1 MSRPTGKLFGWAL
14 ALLVI
19 AAFTSLGAWQ
29 LGRAQ
34 QKEAMLA
41 ASQQVLAERMGVT
54 RGAVANWESAVAVPA
69 ARRLARIANVTGVSY
84 EWLATGRGAMLPEL
98 GFEDPKT
105 PAIDA
110 DFVDDPVERQLLD
123 TFRMASMR
131 ARKAALD
138 TLKASARRL
147 AP

>member
-1 MSRPTGKLFGWAL
+1 MKLSMRVRKARHQAGL
-14 ALLVI
+14 
-19 AAFTSLGAWQ
+19 
-29 LGRAQ
+29 
-34 QKEAMLA
+34 
-41 ASQQVLAERMGVT
+41 SQQVLAERMGVT

-123 TFRMASMR
+123 TFRVASMR

>member
-1 MSRPTGKLFGWAL
+1 MKLSMRVRKARHQAGL
-14 ALLVI
+14 
-19 AAFTSLGAWQ
+19 
-29 LGRAQ
+29 
-34 QKEAMLA
+34 
-41 ASQQVLAERMGVT
+41 SQQVLAERMGVT

-138 TLKASARRL
+138 SLKASARRL

>member
-1 MSRPTGKLFGWAL
+1 MKLSMRVRKARHQAELTQQAL
-14 ALLVI
+14 AD
-19 AAFTSLGAWQ
+19 
-29 LGRAQ
+29 
-34 QKEAMLA
+34 
-41 ASQQVLAERMGVT
+41 RMGVT
-54 RGAVANWESAVAVPA
+54 RGAVANWECADAVPA
-69 ARRLARIANVTGVSY
+69 ARRMGRIAKVTGVSY

>member
-1 MSRPTGKLFGWAL
+1 MKLSMRIRKARRHAELTQQAL
-14 ALLVI
+14 AD
-19 AAFTSLGAWQ
+19 
-29 LGRAQ
+29 
-34 QKEAMLA
+34 
-41 ASQQVLAERMGVT
+41 RMGVT

>member
-1 MSRPTGKLFGWAL
+1 MKLSMRVRKARHQAGL
-14 ALLVI
+14 
-19 AAFTSLGAWQ
+19 
-29 LGRAQ
+29 
-34 QKEAMLA
+34 
-41 ASQQVLAERMGVT
+41 SQQVLAERMGVT
-54 RGAVANWESAVAVPA
+54 RGAVANWECADAVPA
-69 ARRLARIANVTGVSY
+69 ARRMGRIAKVTGVSY

>member
-1 MSRPTGKLFGWAL
+1 MKLSMRVRKARHQAGL
-14 ALLVI
+14 
-19 AAFTSLGAWQ
+19 
-29 LGRAQ
+29 
-34 QKEAMLA
+34 
-41 ASQQVLAERMGVT
+41 SQQVLAERMGVT

-69 ARRLARIANVTGVSY
+69 ARLLARIANVTGVSY

>member
-1 MSRPTGKLFGWAL
+1 MKLSMRVRKARHQAGL
-14 ALLVI
+14 
-19 AAFTSLGAWQ
+19 
-29 LGRAQ
+29 
-34 QKEAMLA
+34 
-41 ASQQVLAERMGVT
+41 SQQVLAERMGVT

-110 DFVDDPVERQLLD
+110 DFVEDPVERQLLD

>member
-1 MSRPTGKLFGWAL
+1 MKLSMRVRKARHQAGL
-14 ALLVI
+14 
-19 AAFTSLGAWQ
+19 
-29 LGRAQ
+29 
-34 QKEAMLA
+34 
-41 ASQQVLAERMGVT
+41 SQQVLAERMGVT
-54 RGAVANWESAVAVPA
+54 RGAVANWQSAVAVPA

>member
-1 MSRPTGKLFGWAL
+1 MKLSMRVRKARHQAGL
-14 ALLVI
+14 
-19 AAFTSLGAWQ
+19 
-29 LGRAQ
+29 
-34 QKEAMLA
+34 
-41 ASQQVLAERMGVT
+41 SQQVLAERMGVT

-138 TLKASARRL
+138 ALKASARRL

>member
-1 MSRPTGKLFGWAL
+1 MKLSMRVRKARHQAGL
-14 ALLVI
+14 
-19 AAFTSLGAWQ
+19 
-29 LGRAQ
+29 
-34 QKEAMLA
+34 
-41 ASQQVLAERMGVT
+41 SQQVLAERMGVT
-54 RGAVANWESAVAVPA
+54 SGAVANWESAVAVPA

>member
-1 MSRPTGKLFGWAL
+1 MKLSMRIRKARRHAELTQQTL
-14 ALLVI
+14 AD
-19 AAFTSLGAWQ
+19 
-29 LGRAQ
+29 
-34 QKEAMLA
+34 
-41 ASQQVLAERMGVT
+41 RMGVT

>member
-1 MSRPTGKLFGWAL
+1 MKLSMRVRKARHQAGL
-14 ALLVI
+14 
-19 AAFTSLGAWQ
+19 
-29 LGRAQ
+29 
-34 QKEAMLA
+34 
-41 ASQQVLAERMGVT
+41 SQQVLAERMGVT

-131 ARKAALD
+131 AHKAALD

>member
-1 MSRPTGKLFGWAL
+1 MKLSMRVRKARRHAELTQQTL
-14 ALLVI
+14 AD
-19 AAFTSLGAWQ
+19 
-29 LGRAQ
+29 
-34 QKEAMLA
+34 
-41 ASQQVLAERMGVT
+41 RMGVT

>member
-1 MSRPTGKLFGWAL
+1 MKLSMRVRKARHQAGL
-14 ALLVI
+14 
-19 AAFTSLGAWQ
+19 
-29 LGRAQ
+29 
-34 QKEAMLA
+34 
-41 ASQQVLAERMGVT
+41 SQQVLAERMGVT

-84 EWLATGRGAMLPEL
+84 EWLATGREAMLPEL

>member
-1 MSRPTGKLFGWAL
+1 MKLSMRVRKARHQAGL
-14 ALLVI
+14 
-19 AAFTSLGAWQ
+19 
-29 LGRAQ
+29 
-34 QKEAMLA
+34 
-41 ASQQVLAERMGVT
+41 SQQVLAERMGVT

-105 PAIDA
+105 PAINA

-138 TLKASARRL
+138 TLQASARRL

>member
-1 MSRPTGKLFGWAL
+1 MKLSMRVRKARHQAGL
-14 ALLVI
+14 
-19 AAFTSLGAWQ
+19 
-29 LGRAQ
+29 
-34 QKEAMLA
+34 
-41 ASQQVLAERMGVT
+41 SQQVLAERMGVT

-105 PAIDA
+105 PAINA
-110 DFVDDPVERQLLD
+110 DFVYDPVERQLLD

>member
-1 MSRPTGKLFGWAL
+1 MKLSMRIRKARHQAGL
-14 ALLVI
+14 
-19 AAFTSLGAWQ
+19 
-29 LGRAQ
+29 
-34 QKEAMLA
+34 
-41 ASQQVLAERMGVT
+41 SQQVLAERMGVT

>member
-1 MSRPTGKLFGWAL
+1 MKLSRRVRKARHQAGL
-14 ALLVI
+14 
-19 AAFTSLGAWQ
+19 
-29 LGRAQ
+29 
-34 QKEAMLA
+34 
-41 ASQQVLAERMGVT
+41 SQQVLAERMGVT

>member
-1 MSRPTGKLFGWAL
+1 MKLSMRVRKARHQAGL
-14 ALLVI
+14 
-19 AAFTSLGAWQ
+19 
-29 LGRAQ
+29 
-34 QKEAMLA
+34 
-41 ASQQVLAERMGVT
+41 SQQVLAERMGVT

>member
-1 MSRPTGKLFGWAL
+1 MKLSMRIRKARRHAELTQQAL
-14 ALLVI
+14 AD
-19 AAFTSLGAWQ
+19 
-29 LGRAQ
+29 
-34 QKEAMLA
+34 
-41 ASQQVLAERMGVT
+41 RMGVT
-54 RGAVANWESAVAVPA
+54 RGAVANWECADAVPA
-69 ARRLARIANVTGVSY
+69 ARRMGRIAKVTGVSY

-123 TFRMASMR
+123 TFRVASMR

>member
-1 MSRPTGKLFGWAL
+1 MKLSMRVRKARHQAGL
-14 ALLVI
+14 
-19 AAFTSLGAWQ
+19 
-29 LGRAQ
+29 
-34 QKEAMLA
+34 
-41 ASQQVLAERMGVT
+41 SQQVLAERMGVT

-105 PAIDA
+105 PAINA

>member
-1 MSRPTGKLFGWAL
+1 MKLSMRVRKARHQAGL
-14 ALLVI
+14 
-19 AAFTSLGAWQ
+19 
-29 LGRAQ
+29 
-34 QKEAMLA
+34 
-41 ASQQVLAERMGVT
+41 SQQVLAERMGVT

-105 PAIDA
+105 PALDA

>member
-1 MSRPTGKLFGWAL
+1 MKLSMRVRKARHKAGL
-14 ALLVI
+14 
-19 AAFTSLGAWQ
+19 S
-29 LGRAQ
+29 
-34 QKEAMLA
+34 E
-41 ASQQVLAERMGVT
+41 QVLAERMGVT

>member
-1 MSRPTGKLFGWAL
+1 MKLSMRVRKARHQAGL
-14 ALLVI
+14 
-19 AAFTSLGAWQ
+19 
-29 LGRAQ
+29 
-34 QKEAMLA
+34 
-41 ASQQVLAERMGVT
+41 SQQVLAERMGVT

-131 ARKAALD
+131 ARKAARD

>member
-1 MSRPTGKLFGWAL
+1 MKLSMRVRKARHQAGL
-14 ALLVI
+14 
-19 AAFTSLGAWQ
+19 
-29 LGRAQ
+29 
-34 QKEAMLA
+34 
-41 ASQQVLAERMGVT
+41 SQQVLAERMGVT

-98 GFEDPKT
+98 RFEDPKT

>member
-1 MSRPTGKLFGWAL
+1 MKLSMRVRKARHQAGL
-14 ALLVI
+14 
-19 AAFTSLGAWQ
+19 
-29 LGRAQ
+29 
-34 QKEAMLA
+34 
-41 ASQQVLAERMGVT
+41 SQQVLAERMGVT

-138 TLKASARRL
+138 TLMASARRL
-147 AP
+147 VP

>member
-1 MSRPTGKLFGWAL
+1 MKLSMRIRKARHQAGL
-14 ALLVI
+14 
-19 AAFTSLGAWQ
+19 
-29 LGRAQ
+29 
-34 QKEAMLA
+34 
-41 ASQQVLAERMGVT
+41 SQQVLAERMGVT

-123 TFRMASMR
+123 TFRVASMR

>member
-1 MSRPTGKLFGWAL
+1 MKLSMRVRKARHQAGL
-14 ALLVI
+14 
-19 AAFTSLGAWQ
+19 
-29 LGRAQ
+29 
-34 QKEAMLA
+34 
-41 ASQQVLAERMGVT
+41 SQQVLAERMGVT

-123 TFRMASMR
+123 TFLMASMR

>member
-1 MSRPTGKLFGWAL
+1 MKLSMRVRKARHQAGL
-14 ALLVI
+14 
-19 AAFTSLGAWQ
+19 
-29 LGRAQ
+29 
-34 QKEAMLA
+34 
-41 ASQQVLAERMGVT
+41 SQQVLAERMGVT

-105 PAIDA
+105 PAVDA

>member
-1 MSRPTGKLFGWAL
+1 MRVRKARHQAGL
-14 ALLVI
+14 
-19 AAFTSLGAWQ
+19 
-29 LGRAQ
+29 
-34 QKEAMLA
+34 
-41 ASQQVLAERMGVT
+41 SQQVLAERMGVT

>member
-1 MSRPTGKLFGWAL
+1 MKLSMRVSKARHQAGL
-14 ALLVI
+14 
-19 AAFTSLGAWQ
+19 
-29 LGRAQ
+29 
-34 QKEAMLA
+34 
-41 ASQQVLAERMGVT
+41 SQQVLAERMGVT

>member
-1 MSRPTGKLFGWAL
+1 MKLSMRVRKARHQAGL
-14 ALLVI
+14 
-19 AAFTSLGAWQ
+19 
-29 LGRAQ
+29 
-34 QKEAMLA
+34 
-41 ASQQVLAERMGVT
+41 SQQVLAERMGVT

-105 PAIDA
+105 PALDA
-110 DFVDDPVERQLLD
+110 DYVDDPFERQLLD

>member
-1 MSRPTGKLFGWAL
+1 MKLSMRIRKARRHAEL
-14 ALLVI
+14 
-19 AAFTSLGAWQ
+19 T
-29 LGRAQ
+29 
-34 QKEAMLA
+34 
-41 ASQQVLAERMGVT
+41 QQVLAERMGVT

>member
-1 MSRPTGKLFGWAL
+1 MKLSMHVRKARHQAGL
-14 ALLVI
+14 
-19 AAFTSLGAWQ
+19 
-29 LGRAQ
+29 
-34 QKEAMLA
+34 
-41 ASQQVLAERMGVT
+41 SQQVLAERLGVT

>member
-1 MSRPTGKLFGWAL
+1 MKLSMRVRKARHQAGL
-14 ALLVI
+14 
-19 AAFTSLGAWQ
+19 
-29 LGRAQ
+29 
-34 QKEAMLA
+34 
-41 ASQQVLAERMGVT
+41 SQQVLAERMGVT

-131 ARKAALD
+131 ARKAAPD

>member
-1 MSRPTGKLFGWAL
+1 MKLSMRVRKARHPAGL
-14 ALLVI
+14 
-19 AAFTSLGAWQ
+19 
-29 LGRAQ
+29 
-34 QKEAMLA
+34 
-41 ASQQVLAERMGVT
+41 SQQVLAERMGVT

-105 PAIDA
+105 PAINA

>member
-1 MSRPTGKLFGWAL
+1 MKLSMRVRKARHQAGL
-14 ALLVI
+14 
-19 AAFTSLGAWQ
+19 
-29 LGRAQ
+29 
-34 QKEAMLA
+34 
-41 ASQQVLAERMGVT
+41 SQQVLAERMGVT
-54 RGAVANWESAVAVPA
+54 RGAVANWECADAVPA
-69 ARRLARIANVTGVSY
+69 ARRMGRIAKVTGVSY

-98 GFEDPKT
+98 GFEDPPT